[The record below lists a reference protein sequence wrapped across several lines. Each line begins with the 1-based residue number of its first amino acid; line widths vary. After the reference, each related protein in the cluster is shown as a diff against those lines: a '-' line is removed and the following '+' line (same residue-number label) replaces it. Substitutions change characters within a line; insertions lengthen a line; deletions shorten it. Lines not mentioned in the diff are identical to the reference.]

1 MVNHNMVQKGTE
13 LVLEAPKT
21 NASKATVVL
30 FDFFTL
36 LYYPQF

>member
-21 NASKATVVL
+21 NASKARVVL